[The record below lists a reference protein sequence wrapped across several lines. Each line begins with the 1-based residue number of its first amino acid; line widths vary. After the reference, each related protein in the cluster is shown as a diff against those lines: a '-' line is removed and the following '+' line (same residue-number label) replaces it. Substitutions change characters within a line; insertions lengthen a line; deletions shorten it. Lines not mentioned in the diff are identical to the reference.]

1 MKTYKWH
8 MFVALILGFMG
19 LLTAC
24 SGGARTLEGDAKDA
38 VLAYAEPMA
47 ENLLNGLF
55 AGNYT
60 TFSADFDEAMRK
72 GLDEKA
78 FADLRQTLESRL
90 GAFKSREVSSV
101 LESGNYYIVVYRL
114 RFEKD
119 DAVTMRLVLTKAEP
133 HLVSGLW
140 FDSPELRKR

>member
-1 MKTYKWH
+1 MNKSQWQIVLTLV
-8 MFVALILGFMG
+8 FVIGII
-19 LLTAC
+19 LTAC
-24 SGGARTLEGDAKDA
+24 SGGARTLEGDTRDA

-47 ENLLNGLF
+47 DTLLNGLF
-55 AGNYT
+55 AGDYT
-60 TFSADFDEAMRK
+60 TFATDFDEAMRK

-78 FADLRQTLESRL
+78 FTDLRQMLESRL
-90 GAFKSREVSSV
+90 GAFQSREVSSV

-119 DAVTMRLVLTKAEP
+119 DAVTMRLVLTKTEP

>member
-1 MKTYKWH
+1 MQTSKW
-8 MFVALILGFMG
+8 LIMLLGIG
-19 LLTAC
+19 IVLSAC
-24 SGGARTLEGDAKDA
+24 TSSTRALEGNAKDA

-47 ENLLNGLF
+47 TTLLDGLF

-60 TFSADFDEAMRK
+60 TFATNFDEAMRK

-78 FADLRQTLESRL
+78 FTDLRSTLQTRL
-90 GAFKSREVSSV
+90 GAFQSREVNAV
-101 LESGNYYIVVYRL
+101 LESGNYFIVVYRL

-119 DAVTMRLVLTKAEP
+119 DNVTMRLVLTQAEP
-133 HLVSGLW
+133 HLISGLW

>member
-1 MKTYKWH
+1 MKISKW
-8 MFVALILGFMG
+8 LIVLLGIG
-19 LLTAC
+19 VVLSAC
-24 SGGARTLEGDAKDA
+24 TGGTRTLEDSEKDA

-47 ENLLNGLF
+47 TTLLDGLF
-55 AGNYT
+55 AGDYT
-60 TFSADFDEAMRK
+60 AFATNFDEAMRK